1 MPRRRPHVPSTRL
14 LRSPLAVF
22 AWGGAAV
29 TLSLGLI
36 AALTGALPMQGAR
49 RTVTVEE
56 GTSMSVT
63 ASPDGRTLAIDLQ
76 GAIWTLPV
84 EGGTATRLT
93 DVEYDARQPHWTPDG
108 RAIVFQGYDED
119 GFALWMVSR
128 EGGPMRRLTWGPYDD
143 REPVVSPDG
152 RFVAFSSDRS
162 GNTDLWTLELATG
175 TLRQITRDAGEDYLP
190 SFSPDGRELAFIG
203 TRNGALGVQVIT
215 LATGA
220 ERTLSTG
227 GARVDAASWG
237 PGGVVHVEGTA
248 TSSRLMRGAV
258 ALTGDANAFP
268 FRAGWLG
275 SDEIVYVADGRIRRQ
290 RIGGDASSGTS
301 GGAATTAREIPFR
314 ATLDVTRPT
323 YTARRRD
330 VSSRAPQ
337 PARGIVGPAISPNG
351 SQIAFVALGDL
362 YLMPRGGVPRNVTHD
377 AALDADPAWSPD
389 GRYLAWAS
397 DRAGDALLDL
407 WILDTRDGTMR
418 RLTTEPT
425 SAMSPA
431 WSPDGTRLAFLD
443 VDGIWRAASV
453 AMVEVASGRV
463 TKLHEQLF
471 GPGAPA
477 WSPDGRR
484 VLITALKRYA
494 ARFREGTNQLLS
506 IATDGGAPIWHVP
519 VEHLSI
525 DSRVGAG
532 PAISPDGTTMALVYE
547 GQLALLPI
555 APNGTPLGP
564 PRRVTTEIAH
574 APSWA
579 DHGRILYQSNTTLR
593 VLEVATGETADVPLP
608 LRYTPQVPTARTLV
622 HAGRL
627 VDGTG
632 GPARTDVDILLEGNR
647 ITRVTPHAAHP
658 AGVRVVDA
666 SRLTVMPGLIEF
678 HTHLQKDFGAN
689 ANRAYLAFGITSVR
703 SPGSTPY
710 EAIEDR
716 EAVEAGTRP
725 GPRLFVTGYLMEW
738 QRVYYKMAV
747 AVSSPAHL
755 TRELERGRALGFDLF
770 KSYVR
775 MPDTQ
780 QRRIIEFAHAMGVP
794 AASHEIYPAARNG
807 MDGTEHTTGTSRR
820 GYSPKAASLQRS
832 YRDVAQLFAASGMPI
847 TPTLALSGGGL
858 RALYAQV
865 PGLSDDPRFGLY
877 PAWMRQTPGAGA
889 APSAA
894 SAAAMTAMAAGGAG
908 AGGQMVMGLFRA
920 GTRVVAGTDTP
931 NAATLHGE
939 LLSYVM
945 AGMTPAEALRTAT
958 RDAATQ
964 LGIDAGVIAPG
975 KLADLAIVDGDPL
988 TDITAT
994 TKVRWTIANGRV
1006 FEVARLLAP

>member
-1 MPRRRPHVPSTRL
+1 MPASSC
-14 LRSPLAVF
+14 LRAAAALVLLAVV
-22 AWGGAAV
+22 A
-29 TLSLGLI
+29 
-36 AALTGALPMQGAR
+36 ALPMQDGV
-49 RTVTVEE
+49 RTVTVDE
-56 GTSMSVT
+56 GTSMSVA

-76 GAIWTLPV
+76 GSIWTLPTD
-84 EGGTATRLT
+84 GGTATRIT
-93 DVEYDARQPHWTPDG
+93 GIEHDARQPSWAPDG
-108 RAIVFQGYDED
+108 RTIVFQGFDED
-119 GFALWMVSR
+119 GFGLWQVGR
-128 EGGPMRRLTWGPYDD
+128 EGGTMRRLTWGPYDD
-143 REPVVSPDG
+143 REPMYSPDG

-162 GNTDLWTLELATG
+162 GNTDIWLLELATG
-175 TLRQITRDAGEDYLP
+175 ALRQLTRDPGDDYMP
-190 SFSPDGRELAFIG
+190 AFSPDGREVAFVG
-203 TRNGALGVQVIT
+203 TRGGALGIHAIT
-215 LATGA
+215 IATGA
-220 ERTLSTG
+220 ERAFPVG
-227 GARVDAASWG
+227 GGRVDAPSWG
-237 PGGVVHVEGTA
+237 PSGTLVHHEGTA
-248 TSSRLMRGAV
+248 ATSQLVRSGV
-258 ALTGDANAFP
+258 PLTGEANAFP

-275 SDEIVYVADGRIRRQ
+275 PDEIVYVADGRIRRQ
-290 RIGGDASSGTS
+290 TLS
-301 GGAATTAREIPFR
+301 GGAAREIPFR
-314 ATLDVTRPT
+314 ATLEVLRPR
-323 YTARRRD
+323 YAARRRD
-330 VSSRAPQ
+330 VDGRTPRDT
-337 PARGIVGPAISPNG
+337 RGIVGPVISPDG
-351 SQIAFVALGDL
+351 SQVAFIALGDL
-362 YLMPRGGVPRNVTHD
+362 YVMPRGGAPRNITRD

-407 WILDTRDGTMR
+407 WILDTRTGAMR
-418 RLTTEPT
+418 RVTTEPT

-431 WSPDGTRLAFLD
+431 WSPDGARLAFLD

-453 AMVEVASGRV
+453 AMVEVATGRV
-463 TKLHEQLF
+463 TPLHAQLF
-471 GPGAPA
+471 GPGAPV
-477 WSPDGRR
+477 WSPDGSR
-484 VLITALKRYA
+484 VLLSALRRYS

-506 IATDGGAPIWHVP
+506 VSTTGGPDLWHVP

-532 PAISPDGTTMALVYE
+532 PAVSPDGTTMALVYE

-555 APNGTPLGP
+555 APDGTPLGP
-564 PRRVTTEIAH
+564 PRRVTSEIAH
-574 APSWA
+574 APSWTA
-579 DHGRILYQSNTTLR
+579 DGRILYQANERLRLLDVGSGTAADVSLTLR
-593 VLEVATGETADVPLP
+593 FAPSIPTG
-608 LRYTPQVPTARTLV
+608 RTLV

-627 VDGTG
+627 VDGTD
-632 GPARTDVDILLEGNR
+632 GPVRTDVDILLEGNR
-647 ITRVTPHAAHP
+647 IARVTPHAAHP
-658 AGVRVVDA
+658 AGIAVVDA
-666 SRLTVMPGLIEF
+666 SGLTVMPGLIEY

-775 MPDTQ
+775 MPDAQ
-780 QRRIIEFAHAMGVP
+780 QRRIVDFAHAMGVP

-820 GYSPKAASLQRS
+820 GYSPKAASLNRS
-832 YRDVAQLFAASGMPI
+832 YADVAQLFASSGMPI

-858 RALYAQV
+858 RALYGRV
-865 PGLSDDPRFGLY
+865 PGLADDPRFALY
-877 PAWMRQTPGAGA
+877 PAWMRQTPGAGG

-894 SAAAMTAMAAGGAG
+894 AAAMAAGGAG

-939 LLSYVM
+939 LLSYVL

-958 RDAATQ
+958 RDAAMQ

-975 KLADLAIVDGDPL
+975 KLADLAIVEGDPL
-988 TDITAT
+988 ADISAT
-994 TKVRWTIANGRV
+994 TRVRWTIANGRV
-1006 FEVARLLAP
+1006 FEVARLRER

>member
-1 MPRRRPHVPSTRL
+1 MPAFPRRRAVGAL
-14 LRSPLAVF
+14 L
-22 AWGGAAV
+22 V
-29 TLSLGLI
+29 TGLLGVGLV
-36 AALTGALPMQGAR
+36 AALPVQDGV
-49 RTVTVEE
+49 RTVTVDE
-56 GTSMSVT
+56 GTSMSVA
-63 ASPDGRTLAIDLQ
+63 ASPDGHTLAIDLQ
-76 GAIWTLPV
+76 GSIWTLPTD
-84 EGGTATRLT
+84 GGTATRIT
-93 DVEYDARQPHWTPDG
+93 GIEHDARQPSWAPDG
-108 RAIVFQGYDED
+108 RTIVFQGFDED
-119 GFALWMVSR
+119 GFGLWQVGR
-128 EGGPMRRLTWGPYDD
+128 EGGTMRRLTWGPYDD
-143 REPVVSPDG
+143 REPTHSPDG

-162 GNTDLWTLELATG
+162 GNTDIWLLELATG
-175 TLRQITRDAGEDYLP
+175 ALRQLTRDPGDDYMP
-190 SFSPDGRELAFIG
+190 AFSPDGREVAFVG
-203 TRNGALGVQVIT
+203 TRGGTLGIHAIT
-215 LATGA
+215 IATGA
-220 ERTLSTG
+220 ERAFPV
-227 GARVDAASWG
+227 GAGRVDAPSWG
-237 PGGVVHVEGTA
+237 PGGTLVHHEGTA
-248 TSSRLMRGAV
+248 ATSQLVRGGV
-258 ALTGDANAFP
+258 ALTGEANAFP

-275 SDEIVYVADGRIRRQ
+275 PDEIVYVADGRIRRQ
-290 RIGGDASSGTS
+290 TLGGGV
-301 GGAATTAREIPFR
+301 AREIPFR
-314 ATLDVTRPT
+314 ATLEVLRPR
-323 YTARRRD
+323 YAARRRD
-330 VSSRAPQ
+330 VDGRTPRD
-337 PARGIVGPAISPNG
+337 ARGIVGPVISPDG
-351 SQIAFVALGDL
+351 SQVAFIALGDL
-362 YLMPRGGVPRNVTHD
+362 YVMPRGGAPRNITRD

-407 WILDTRDGTMR
+407 WILDTRTGAMR
-418 RLTTEPT
+418 RVTTEPT

-431 WSPDGTRLAFLD
+431 WSPDGARLAFLD

-453 AMVEVASGRV
+453 AMVEVATGRV
-463 TKLHEQLF
+463 TPLHAQLF
-471 GPGAPA
+471 GPGAPV
-477 WSPDGRR
+477 WSPDGSR
-484 VLITALKRYA
+484 VLLSALRRYS

-506 IATDGGAPIWHVP
+506 VSTTGGPDLWHVP

-532 PAISPDGTTMALVYE
+532 PAVSPDGTTMALVYE

-555 APNGTPLGP
+555 APDGTPLGP
-564 PRRVTTEIAH
+564 PRRVTSEIAH
-574 APSWA
+574 APSWTA
-579 DHGRILYQSNTTLR
+579 DGRILYQANERLRLLDVGSGAAADVSLTLR
-593 VLEVATGETADVPLP
+593 F
-608 LRYTPQVPTARTLV
+608 TPSIPSGRTIV

-627 VDGTG
+627 VDGTD
-632 GPARTDVDILLEGNR
+632 GPVRTDVDILLEGNR
-647 ITRVTPHAAHP
+647 IARVTPHAAHP
-658 AGVRVVDA
+658 AGIAVVDA
-666 SRLTVMPGLIEF
+666 SGLTVMPGLIEY

-775 MPDTQ
+775 MPDAQ
-780 QRRIIEFAHAMGVP
+780 QRRIVDFAHAMGVP

-820 GYSPKAASLQRS
+820 GYSPKAASLNRS
-832 YRDVAQLFAASGMPI
+832 YADVAQLFASSGMPI

-858 RALYAQV
+858 RALYGRV
-865 PGLSDDPRFGLY
+865 PGLADDPRFALY
-877 PAWMRQTPGAGA
+877 PAWMRQTPGAGG

-894 SAAAMTAMAAGGAG
+894 AAAMAAGGAG

-939 LLSYVM
+939 LLSYVL

-958 RDAATQ
+958 RDAAMQ

-975 KLADLAIVDGDPL
+975 KLADLAIVEGDPL
-988 TDITAT
+988 ADISAT
-994 TKVRWTIANGRV
+994 TRVRWTIASGRV
-1006 FEVARLLAP
+1006 FEVARLLAR

>member
-1 MPRRRPHVPSTRL
+1 MTASSRL
-14 LRSPLAVF
+14 RAATALILLAL
-22 AWGGAAV
+22 A
-29 TLSLGLI
+29 
-36 AALTGALPMQGAR
+36 AALPRQGGHRA
-49 RTVTVEE
+49 VIVDE
-56 GTSMSVT
+56 GTSMSVA

-84 EGGTATRLT
+84 AGGTATRIT
-93 DVEYDARQPHWTPDG
+93 DIEHDARQPNWAPDG
-108 RAIVFQGYDED
+108 RTVVFQGYDED
-119 GFALWMVSR
+119 GFDLWQVAR
-128 EGGPMRRLTWGPYDD
+128 DGGAMRRLTWGPYDD
-143 REPVVSPDG
+143 REPTHSPDG

-162 GNTDLWTLELATG
+162 GNTDIWVLELESGA
-175 TLRQITRDAGEDYLP
+175 LRQLTRDTGDDYMP
-190 SFSPDGRELAFIG
+190 TFSPDGREVAFVG
-203 TRNGALGVQVIT
+203 TRGGKIGVHAIT
-215 LATGA
+215 IETGA
-220 ERTLSTG
+220 ERTFPTG
-227 GARVDAASWG
+227 SGRVDAPSWG
-237 PGGVVHVEGTA
+237 PGGTLVHHEGTA
-248 TSSRLMRGAV
+248 TMSRLMRGDAP
-258 ALTGDANAFP
+258 LTGEANAFP
-268 FRAGWLG
+268 FRTGWLG
-275 SDEIVYVADGRIRRQ
+275 AEEIVYVADGRIRRQ
-290 RIGGDASSGTS
+290 PLA
-301 GGAATTAREIPFR
+301 GGAAREIPLR
-314 ATLDVTRPT
+314 ATLEVVRPA
-323 YTARRRD
+323 YAARRRD
-330 VSSRAPQ
+330 VDGRTPQ
-337 PARGIVGPAISPNG
+337 AARGIVGPVISPDG

-362 YLMPRGGVPRNVTHD
+362 YLMPRGGTPRNVTRD
-377 AALDADPAWSPD
+377 AALDADPSWSPD

-407 WILDTRDGTMR
+407 WILDTRTNVMR

-425 SAMSPA
+425 SAMAPT

-453 AMVEVASGRV
+453 AMVEVATGRV
-463 TKLHEQLF
+463 TALHPQLF

-477 WSPDGRR
+477 WSPNGRR
-484 VLITALKRYA
+484 VLITALRRYS

-506 IATDGGAPIWHVP
+506 IATTGEPPVWHVP

-555 APNGTPLGP
+555 APDGTPLGP
-564 PRRVTTEIAH
+564 PRRVTSEIAH
-574 APSWA
+574 APSWTA
-579 DHGRILYQSNTTLR
+579 DGGVLYQANERLR
-593 VLEVATGETADVPLP
+593 LLETSTGVAVDVPLA
-608 LRYTPQVPTARTLV
+608 LRYSPQRPTGRTLV

-627 VDGTG
+627 VDGTD
-632 GPARTDVDILLEGNR
+632 GPARTDVDILLDGNR
-647 ITRVTPHAAHP
+647 IVRVAPHAAHP
-658 AGVRVVDA
+658 AGMAVVDA
-666 SRLTVMPGLIEF
+666 TGLTVMPGLIEY

-775 MPDTQ
+775 MPDAQ
-780 QRRIIEFAHAMGVP
+780 QRRIAEFAHTMGVP

-820 GYSPKAASLQRS
+820 GYSPKAASLNRS
-832 YRDVAQLFAASGMPI
+832 YADVAQLFAASGMPI

-858 RALYAQV
+858 RELYARV
-865 PGLSDDPRFGLY
+865 SGLATDPRFALY

-894 SAAAMTAMAAGGAG
+894 ASAMAAGGAG

-939 LLSYVM
+939 LLSYVL

-958 RDAATQ
+958 RDAAAQ
-964 LGIDAGVIAPG
+964 LGIDAGIIAPG
-975 KLADLAIVDGDPL
+975 KLADLAIVAGDPL

-994 TKVRWTIANGRV
+994 TRVKWTIADGRV
-1006 FEVARLLAP
+1006 FEVSRLVAP

>member
-1 MPRRRPHVPSTRL
+1 MPASSRL
-14 LRSPLAVF
+14 R
-22 AWGGAAV
+22 AA
-29 TLSLGLI
+29 
-36 AALTGALPMQGAR
+36 AALTLLGVAAALPTQGAR
-49 RTVTVEE
+49 RTVTVDE
-56 GTSMSVT
+56 GTSMSVA

-84 EGGTATRLT
+84 EGGTATRIT
-93 DVEYDARQPHWTPDG
+93 GIEHDARQPSWAPDG
-108 RAIVFQGYDED
+108 RTIVFQGYDED
-119 GFALWMVSR
+119 GFGLWQVAR
-128 EGGPMRRLTWGPYDD
+128 DGGAMRRLTWGPFDD
-143 REPVVSPDG
+143 REPAHSPDG
-152 RFVAFSSDRS
+152 RFVVFSSDRS
-162 GNTDLWTLELATG
+162 GNTDLWRLHLESGALTQ
-175 TLRQITRDAGEDYLP
+175 LTRDPGEDYMP
-190 SFSPDGRELAFIG
+190 TVSPDGREVAFVG
-203 TRNGALGVQVIT
+203 TRNGTLGIHAIT
-215 LATGA
+215 IATGV
-220 ERTLSTG
+220 ERALPTG
-227 GARVDAASWG
+227 GGRVDAPSWG
-237 PGGVVHVEGTA
+237 PSGALVHHAGTA
-248 TSSRLMRGAV
+248 TTSRLLRGDAP
-258 ALTGDANAFP
+258 LTGDANAFP

-275 SDEIVYVADGRIRRQ
+275 GDEIVYVADGRIRRQ
-290 RIGGDASSGTS
+290 ALG
-301 GGAATTAREIPFR
+301 GGAAREIPFR
-314 ATLDVTRPT
+314 ATLEVVRPAYAT
-323 YTARRRD
+323 RRRD
-330 VSSRAPQ
+330 VDGRTPRT
-337 PARGIVGPAISPNG
+337 ARGIVGPAISPDG

-362 YLMPRGGVPRNVTHD
+362 YLMPRGGAPRNITRD

-407 WILDTRDGTMR
+407 WILDTRTNAMR

-463 TKLHEQLF
+463 TSLHAQLF

-484 VLITALKRYA
+484 VLITALRRYA
-494 ARFREGTNQLLS
+494 TRFREGTNQLLS
-506 IATDGGAPIWHVP
+506 ISTAGEPDVWHVP

-547 GQLALLPI
+547 GQLAVLPI
-555 APNGTPLGP
+555 APDGAPLGP
-564 PRRVTTEIAH
+564 PRRVTSEIAH
-574 APSWA
+574 APSWTM
-579 DHGRILYQSNTTLR
+579 DGRVLYQANERLR
-593 VLEVATGETADVPLP
+593 LLETGTGAATDVPLT
-608 LRYTPQVPTARTLV
+608 LRYAPAIPTGRTLV

-627 VDGTG
+627 VDGTD
-632 GPARTDVDILLEGNR
+632 GPVRTDVDIVIDGNR
-647 ITRVTPHAAHP
+647 ILRVAPHAAHP
-658 AGVRVVDA
+658 AGVTVVDGTG
-666 SRLTVMPGLIEF
+666 LTVMPGLIEY

-775 MPDTQ
+775 MPDAQ
-780 QRRIIEFAHAMGVP
+780 QRRIAEFAHAMGVP

-820 GYSPKAASLQRS
+820 GYSPKAASLNRS
-832 YRDVAQLFAASGMPI
+832 YSDVAQLFAASGMPI

-858 RALYAQV
+858 RELYTRMDGFA
-865 PGLSDDPRFGLY
+865 DDPRFALY
-877 PAWMRQTPGAGA
+877 PVWMRQTPGAGP

-894 SAAAMTAMAAGGAG
+894 SAAAAAMAAGGAG

-939 LLSYVM
+939 LLSYVL

-958 RDAATQ
+958 RDAAAQ
-964 LGIDAGVIAPG
+964 LGIEAGIIAPG
-975 KLADLAIVDGDPL
+975 KLADLAIVAGDPA

-994 TKVRWTIANGRV
+994 TRVKWTIANGRV
-1006 FEVARLLAP
+1006 FEVARMLAP